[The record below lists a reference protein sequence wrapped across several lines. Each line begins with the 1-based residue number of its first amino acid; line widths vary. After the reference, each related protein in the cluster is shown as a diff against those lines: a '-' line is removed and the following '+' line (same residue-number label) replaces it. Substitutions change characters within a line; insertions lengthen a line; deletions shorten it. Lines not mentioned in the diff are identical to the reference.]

1 MEQTNT
7 QTEAKVAPQPA
18 VSTPVV
24 EKQLN
29 ENTDALVQK
38 NKMICHFCGGAA
50 ISVSDKVFRPV
61 SELGAGFADVE
72 FHYADTS
79 TANISKIKP
88 LGEFWQVETS
98 LHGKEKI
105 TGSGGERSTHL
116 QDAKT
121 SINKYL
127 DKGNWTTMKHNEY
140 HIVIASGSGGI

>member
-1 MEQTNT
+1 MEQTENIST
-7 QTEAKVAPQPA
+7 VETEVVKDDQ
-18 VSTPVV
+18 ST
-24 EKQLN
+24 
-29 ENTDALVQK
+29 VQK

-50 ISVSDKVFRPV
+50 ISVSDKVFKPV

-79 TANISKIKP
+79 TSNISKINP

-105 TGSGGERSTHL
+105 TGSGGERSTHIK
-116 QDAKT
+116 DAQT

-140 HIVIASGSGGI
+140 HIVVASGSGGI